1 MHVKTEG
8 EKDQSSM
15 SLIRR
20 PPCIFPPLLPAY
32 QTARNGST
40 FKRINISLSSNRL
53 SSLHPSFVIFGA
65 RARDSAGLPH
75 VLPPAAM
82 LLHSPHLPL
91 PKGRDGAC
99 PPPPFPFV
107 PRCLRGTH
115 RTVRPPGTVVSVQG
129 PAGPALLWGLR
140 GGGRGA
146 GARPSSFPS
155 PAPPSQTR
163 KCMQRFVRCCS
174 GTRRVPACLAA
185 RAPSPMPPP
194 GLASRS
200 LPRTVPEPRP
210 VGEQP
215 SSAPPQLL
223 CRLIHRAARLNSDQT
238 ALAKPA

>member
-1 MHVKTEG
+1 MHI
-8 EKDQSSM
+8 S
-15 SLIRR
+15 
-20 PPCIFPPLLPAY
+20 PLLPDY

-53 SSLHPSFVIFGA
+53 SSLHPSFAFFSG
-65 RARDSAGLPH
+65 RARERETALGSPH

-82 LLHSPHLPL
+82 LLHSPRLPL

-99 PPPPFPFV
+99 PPSPPFPFL

-115 RTVRPPGTVVSVQG
+115 RTARPPGTGVSVQG
-129 PAGPALLWGLR
+129 PAGPARLRGLR
-140 GGGRGA
+140 GSGRGA

-155 PAPPSQTR
+155 PAPAIQMR
-163 KCMQRFVRCCS
+163 KCMQRFVPCCS
-174 GTRRVPACLAA
+174 GTRRVPACLPA
-185 RAPSPMPPP
+185 RAPSPKPPP
-194 GLASRS
+194 GLAGRS

-210 VGEQP
+210 AGEQP

-223 CRLIHRAARLNSDQT
+223 CRLIHRASRLNSDQT